1 VCEVK
6 FEKLVPSIHL
16 VTDRDAFFYGREI
29 SDWVWNLLRS
39 TTECADFGWPV
50 FRGVSSDR
58 IITILNSGVDVVPT
72 DAPIW
77 ANDLEKALEY
87 GGGEKVVLILNSY
100 YMSRTYK
107 LVPDDFPPTELA
119 AVQSVFGKKGI
130 IEPDGKTTWYSKMAE
145 LPESEAGIILSV
157 MGEAQILTALHV
169 AEVIQIKLN
178 LVRGLRKRVEEKQLE
193 NAIRDYIADHPW
205 LVDSRYEFY
214 KKETSLA
221 NILADVATAIRLD
234 EQPDFAKRVDL
245 LLSSGDHL
253 VLMEFMR
260 PGITIDRDHLDRFA
274 QYVDEI
280 RARIEANTGGP
291 FRRVTGTIVAD
302 KLEKSKPGNQQAIKR
317 LAGND
322 MYALDW
328 STLLANSERQYKEYS
343 AIMVQH
349 SPDDPRVRDL
359 I

>member
-1 VCEVK
+1 E
-6 FEKLVPSIHL
+6 FSELSGAILTAWEQGRLHELIGKL
-16 VTDRDAFFYGREI
+16 
-29 SDWVWNLLRS
+29 
-39 TTECADFGWPV
+39 
-50 FRGVSSDR
+50 
-58 IITILNSGVDVVPT
+58 
-72 DAPIW
+72 
-77 ANDLEKALEY
+77 
-87 GGGEKVVLILNSY
+87 
-100 YMSRTYK
+100 
-107 LVPDDFPPTELA
+107 
-119 AVQSVFGKKGI
+119 
-130 IEPDGKTTWYSKMAE
+130 AE

-274 QYVDEI
+274 
-280 RARIEANTGGP
+280 
-291 FRRVTGTIVAD
+291 
-302 KLEKSKPGNQQAIKR
+302 
-317 LAGND
+317 
-322 MYALDW
+322 
-328 STLLANSERQYKEYS
+328 
-343 AIMVQH
+343 
-349 SPDDPRVRDL
+349 
-359 I
+359 